1 MPRATYY
8 VGRACVCDAR
18 ACGHSLL
25 YEINWLPR
33 PYWFLVHLHVLFFVS
48 SGIVLLSPAYSPR
61 LVAAL
66 RRRAAADIA
75 AVFSIPI
82 LGNSGVS
89 YFN

>member
-48 SGIVLLSPAYSPR
+48 SGINLFGPVHSPPF
-61 LVAAL
+61 AA
-66 RRRAAADIA
+66 AAADIA
-75 AVFSIPI
+75 AGFGCRFHTGSI
-82 LGNSGVS
+82 
-89 YFN
+89 